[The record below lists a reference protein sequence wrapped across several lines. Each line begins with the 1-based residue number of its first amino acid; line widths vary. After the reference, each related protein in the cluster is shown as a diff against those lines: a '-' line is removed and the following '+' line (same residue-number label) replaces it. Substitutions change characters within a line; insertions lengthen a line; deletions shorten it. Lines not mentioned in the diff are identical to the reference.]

1 MITEQGLIYIHKVQQ
16 TKTPTTIYE
25 MYTLSNCPK
34 CTTIDLR
41 PKYTPKTK
49 ILKNSLF
56 YKFSD
61 IYSQIPENIKSLEIK
76 KYRSQIKT
84 DISTSFD
91 PYSLPQTINAS
102 DTETDTD

>member
-16 TKTPTTIYE
+16 TKTPITIYE
-25 MYTLSNCPK
+25 MYTLPNRPQR
-34 CTTIDLR
+34 TTIDLH

-61 IYSQIPENIKSLEIK
+61 IYNQIPR
-76 KYRSQIKT
+76 Y
-84 DISTSFD
+84 
-91 PYSLPQTINAS
+91 
-102 DTETDTD
+102 

>member
-1 MITEQGLIYIHKVQQ
+1 MTTEPGLIYIHKVQQ
-16 TKTPTTIYE
+16 TKTPTTIYK
-25 MYTLSNCPK
+25 MHILPNCPR
-34 CTTIDLR
+34 CTTIDLH

-84 DISTSFD
+84 HISTSFD
-91 PYSLPQTINAS
+91 PYSLPQTTNES